1 MGKKKVEEVQEY
13 KYLDFIFN
21 RKGNYV
27 DHIKEIC
34 RKGKIMA
41 KKAWGGKNMVG
52 MILSENRCYLGV

>member
-1 MGKKKVEEVQEY
+1 MGEKKVEEVQEY

-34 RKGKIMA
+34 RKEKMTA
-41 KKAWGGKNMVG
+41 KKTWGGKNMVG
-52 MILSENRCYLGV
+52 MILSENGCYLGV